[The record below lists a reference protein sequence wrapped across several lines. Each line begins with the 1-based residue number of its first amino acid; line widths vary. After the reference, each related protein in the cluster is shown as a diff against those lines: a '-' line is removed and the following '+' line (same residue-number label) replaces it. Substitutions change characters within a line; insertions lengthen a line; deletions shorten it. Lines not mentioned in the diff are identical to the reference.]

1 VTSLRYSYETAQR
14 KRFVGLI
21 VLYRKIPVTFT
32 FSGGIDH
39 NMAQLSKN
47 NNGNRKFPKIG
58 ADLTS
63 YFIVRSIEN
72 WIQAV
77 NKCTYYRCSGSWR
90 EKRTCIHARF
100 RDREC
105 DDKNNDEKLFRV
117 LQSKHKLRNTVHYI
131 FYYSIHV
138 TYRKSTQRN
147 AIRHTHRPSHLSS
160 PVTYSTPPASLL
172 IDLEAR
178 PLDH

>member
-1 VTSLRYSYETAQR
+1 
-14 KRFVGLI
+14 
-21 VLYRKIPVTFT
+21 
-32 FSGGIDH
+32 
-39 NMAQLSKN
+39 MAQLSKN

-100 RDREC
+100 RGIEC
-105 DDKNNDEKLFRV
+105 DDKNSDEKLFRV
-117 LQSKHKLRNTVHYI
+117 LQSKHKLRNTLYI
-131 FYYSIHV
+131 
-138 TYRKSTQRN
+138 
-147 AIRHTHRPSHLSS
+147 
-160 PVTYSTPPASLL
+160 LL
-172 IDLEAR
+172 LKTCYI
-178 PLDH
+178 